1 MIELGIAPIGWTN
14 DDLPEIGGDITFE
27 QCISE
32 MALAGYKGCEVGTKF
47 PKNNLPLLKKQLDLR
62 NLRICNQWFS
72 YEFSSQS
79 FKTVK
84 SNFKSHLNFLK
95 YWSQSSWWS
104 RNWKFYTRKHKN
116 TSFFK
121 KRGKQRSMG

>member
-47 PKNNLPLLKKQLDLR
+47 PN
-62 NLRICNQWFS
+62 
-72 YEFSSQS
+72 SSS
-79 FKTVK
+79 F
-84 SNFKSHLNFLK
+84 SHLIL
-95 YWSQSSWWS
+95 S
-104 RNWKFYTRKHKN
+104 KFSILVPVKIMLDSPFCFIQEPK
-116 TSFFK
+116 TSNSTSYIISGGSAK
-121 KRGKQRSMG
+121 PE